1 VSSVR
6 VWYSFA
12 PSPVRTSVQRNVE
25 RCAHCGELFIRVG
38 STPLINR
45 TDGELF
51 HVSLFSGP
59 TPRPN
64 ASGGFFAGQLMCSF
78 SYIHDHIGRKRKY
91 LVVYIL
97 DVEKTVEEAADH
109 IAALVQAG
117 EKLRGLYT
125 LANGQLKP
133 GLPL

>member
-1 VSSVR
+1 MC
-6 VWYSFA
+6 
-12 PSPVRTSVQRNVE
+12 
-25 RCAHCGELFIRVG
+25 RCA
-38 STPLINR
+38 
-45 TDGELF
+45 
-51 HVSLFSGP
+51 
-59 TPRPN
+59 
-64 ASGGFFAGQLMCSF
+64 
-78 SYIHDHIGRKRKY
+78 YIHDHIGRKRKY